1 MANSLGKYLSFLF
14 LLTAPNLTA
23 LSTINLESNNSN
35 SIPIEYL
42 DQLPV
47 NDYIVGPG
55 DLLSVNVSRDYP
67 ELYSLVKIDGEGTI
81 FLPKLNRIYV
91 AGLDIS
97 ELEDVLNKAFEKYVR
112 FPNVEVY
119 VSDYRAIRVMV
130 DGEVESPGLQTLEG
144 SLSLRNV
151 QSEISPDA
159 NLESPQNN
167 TSTFFPTIFDAI
179 RASGG
184 ITPFTDL
191 TNIQVIRKNS
201 LTNGGGFK
209 TTNID
214 FSKVIVSGDTS
225 QNIRIYDSDV
235 IKIKKSKVQNKFLL
249 SKAVLSNLNPK
260 FIDVF
265 VTGRVVNP
273 GKITISK
280 ASVLSDAV
288 DLAGGAK
295 TLKGP
300 VTFIRFNND
309 GTIDK
314 RKFKY
319 KRKAKRG
326 SYLNPM
332 MRNGDLIFFDQSF
345 ITSANEIVQ
354 EFTSPLVGIFSTYG
368 LVKIL
373 NE

>member
-97 ELEDVLNKAFEKYVR
+97 ELEDVLNKAFGKFVK
-112 FPNVEVY
+112 FPTVEVY

-130 DGEVESPGLQTLEG
+130 DGEVENPGLQTLEG
-144 SLSLRNV
+144 SLSLQNV
-151 QSEISPDA
+151 QSEISSA
-159 NLESPQNN
+159 VNMESPQNN
-167 TSTFFPTIFDAI
+167 KSTFFPTIFDAI

-184 ITPFTDL
+184 ITPFSDL

-201 LTNGGGFK
+201 LTKGGGFK